1 MSVVADIL
9 EKICA
14 DKRTHVAACKARR
27 TLADLEAA
35 ALATPQPLGF
45 AAALER
51 GAMDGGWGLIAEI
64 KRASPSAGEIR
75 PDFDPAAL
83 ARAYRAGGASC
94 LSVLTD
100 EPYFKG
106 RDSYVLEAKAVSELP
121 CLRKDFMVDPYQ
133 VVEARAI
140 GADCILIIMA
150 AVDDALAGEL
160 AATAASWNLDALVE
174 VHDGAELDRALKLD
188 TRLLGINNRNLKTL
202 AVDLATT
209 EVLAPRVPAGRT
221 VVCESGIKRHGD
233 LERMA
238 ESGVRCFL
246 VGEHLMRQ
254 QDVTAA
260 TLELLGRAPSPVAA
274 Q

>member
-1 MSVVADIL
+1 MADIL
-9 EKICA
+9 EKICV
-14 DKRTHVAACKARR
+14 DKRTHVAACKARQS
-27 TLADLEAA
+27 LADLEAA
-35 ALATPQPLGF
+35 AMATPEPLGF

-51 GAMDGGWGLIAEI
+51 GAADSGWGLIAEI

-75 PDFDPAAL
+75 PDFDPASL

-100 EPYFKG
+100 VPYFKG
-106 RDSYVLEAKAVSELP
+106 SDAYVLEAKSASGLP
-121 CLRKDFMVDPYQ
+121 CLRKDFMIDPYQ

-150 AVDDALAGEL
+150 AVDDSLAAEL
-160 AATAASWNLDALVE
+160 AATAAAWKLDVLVE
-174 VHDGAELDRALKLD
+174 VHDGEELDRALKLD
-188 TRLLGINNRNLKTL
+188 CRLLGINNRNLKTL

-209 EVLAPRVPAGRT
+209 EALAPRVPAGRV

-238 ESGVRCFL
+238 ASDVRCFL

-260 TLELLGRAPSPVAA
+260 TLELLGRAAGTAAA

>member
-1 MSVVADIL
+1 MADIL

-14 DKRTHVAACKARR
+14 DKRIHVAACKARR
-27 TLADLEAA
+27 SLADLEAA
-35 ALATPQPLGF
+35 AQVTSDPLGF
-45 AAALER
+45 ANALEA
-51 GAMDGGWGLIAEI
+51 GAAAGGWGLIAEI

-75 PDFDPAAL
+75 PDFDPASL

-106 RDSYVLEAKAVSELP
+106 QDSYVLEAKTASKLP
-121 CLRKDFMVDPYQ
+121 CLRKDFMIDPYQ

-150 AVDDALAGEL
+150 AVDDGLAAEL
-160 AATAASWNLDALVE
+160 ADTAAAWKLDVLVE
-174 VHDGAELDRALKLD
+174 VHNGEELDRALRFES
-188 TRLLGINNRNLKTL
+188 RLLGINNRNLKTL

-209 EVLAPRVPAGRT
+209 EALAPRVPEGRV
-221 VVCESGIKRHGD
+221 VVCESGIKRHED
-233 LERMA
+233 LTRMA
-238 ESGVRCFL
+238 ASDVRCFL

-260 TLELLGRAPSPVAA
+260 TKELLGYRPGAA
-274 Q
+274 AAT